1 MHVRSAFPGIAG
13 SLVTHAF
20 LVEAYGSRTG
30 AEEPTPDDTAEA
42 DGMTEAGAPGVVAR
56 SRRGSSTMT
65 DICAMP
71 ATDLAAAV
79 RAGEISPVD
88 VVRAVS
94 DRMDAVEPVLHAFC
108 TPTLD
113 LARQQAEDLADRIAA
128 GEEVGPLAGVPV
140 GIKDLV
146 ATKGIRTAM
155 GSKAYEDFVP
165 DEDDIVVER
174 LKAADAIIIGKT
186 NVPEFGYSG
195 VGHNPV
201 FETTRNPWNPAMT
214 PGGSSAGSGAAV
226 AAGMGPIAVG
236 SDGGGS
242 VRIPSAHCGLFGMK
256 ASMGRVPLYPG
267 CRDERYPGVSSW
279 ESLEHIGP
287 MSRTVAD
294 SALMLSVMAGPDP
307 RDRHTIPTSDVDW
320 TGCLSGDV
328 RGLRVAFSPDLGYAA
343 VDPAVR
349 EVVQTAVRVFEE
361 ELGCHV
367 EQADP
372 GFDDPYAAFWGIVA
386 LDTDLRGMRRLA
398 AETEMSPHL
407 VEFLARP
414 WTAEDLTD
422 AVMTRKAVNNR
433 MWRFMEDHDLLLT
446 PTLTVPPFPVHVQ
459 GPEKVDGRMVPS
471 FQWLSFTLPIN
482 MTGQPAATVPA
493 GWTQDGLP
501 VGLQIVGRHLADETV
516 LRAAAAFEAAAPWSD
531 RWPALVRS

>member
-1 MHVRSAFPGIAG
+1 
-13 SLVTHAF
+13 
-20 LVEAYGSRTG
+20 
-30 AEEPTPDDTAEA
+30 
-42 DGMTEAGAPGVVAR
+42 MTE
-56 SRRGSSTMT
+56 
-65 DICAMP
+65 ICAMP

-88 VVRAVS
+88 VVQAVS
-94 DRMDAVEPVLHAFC
+94 DRMDSVEPVLHAFC

-113 LARQQAEDLADRIAA
+113 LARQQAADLADRIAV
-128 GEEVGPLAGVPV
+128 GEAVGPLAGVPV

-155 GSKAYEDFVP
+155 GSRAYEAFVP

-287 MSRTVAD
+287 MTRTVAD

-320 TGCLSGDV
+320 IGCLSGDIQA
-328 RGLRVAFSPDLGYAA
+328 LRVAFSPDLGYVA

-349 EVVQTAVRVFEE
+349 EVVQDAVTVFEE

-367 EQADP
+367 EHADP

-398 AETEMSPHL
+398 AENEMSPHL

-422 AVMTRKAVNNR
+422 AVMTRKAVNNK
-433 MWRFMEDHDLLLT
+433 MWRFMADYDLLLT
-446 PTLTVPPFPVHVQ
+446 PTLTVPPFPVHMQ

-501 VGLQIVGRHLADETV
+501 VGLQIVGRHLQDETV
-516 LRAAAAFEAAAPWSD
+516 LRAAAAFEAAAPWHD
-531 RWPALVRS
+531 RWPGLVRS